1 MKNSHFKL
9 ITFFMFFSICSFAQK
24 NQKPNII
31 WVITDEHNFRTL
43 GCYRDMMS
51 SEQAKQW
58 GDKVVETPHIDWLA
72 NNGAIF
78 TSMYAASPV
87 CSPSRASMFTGQY
100 PHTVNMPV
108 NNKVMNK
115 KYPTI
120 AAVLKEDGY
129 KTGYVGKWHLSG
141 EAKPGWAPVPSYG
154 FEYNRYMYNRGHWKV
169 FGMKEDGTP
178 FVAAKDKKGEPSY
191 GMTGANEKSYSTDWL
206 MDRTVDFVE
215 ENKSK
220 PFFCVVSL
228 PEPHGPDAV
237 RAPYDTMYQDFKF
250 DMPRTFMEA
259 RAEDSP
265 AWRKFD
271 KRVNEPEKMQK
282 MISTY
287 FGSVKCVDDNIGK
300 LIASLKEQ
308 GVLENTIIMFSSDHG
323 DLLGEHNQIN
333 KGAPF
338 EGSALI
344 PFVLYHGKSIKPGT
358 VVNTAVNNTD
368 WLKTFT
374 SMAGI
379 KNQPNGP
386 GRDLSPLLKSSELK
400 NWDGVT
406 YSRIHKRWLAAIDDR
421 YKLAIDVS
429 KSKPWLIDTK
439 SDPDELINQYG
450 DASYKN
456 VCVELAEKMKKYIK
470 EQKDPFGEDAKFMKK
485 LDKAIAYK

>member
-1 MKNSHFKL
+1 
-9 ITFFMFFSICSFAQK
+9 
-24 NQKPNII
+24 
-31 WVITDEHNFRTL
+31 
-43 GCYRDMMS
+43 
-51 SEQAKQW
+51 
-58 GDKVVETPHIDWLA
+58 
-72 NNGAIF
+72 
-78 TSMYAASPV
+78 
-87 CSPSRASMFTGQY
+87 
-100 PHTVNMPV
+100 
-108 NNKVMNK
+108 
-115 KYPTI
+115 
-120 AAVLKEDGY
+120 
-129 KTGYVGKWHLSG
+129 
-141 EAKPGWAPVPSYG
+141 
-154 FEYNRYMYNRGHWKV
+154 
-169 FGMKEDGTP
+169 
-178 FVAAKDKKGEPSY
+178 
-191 GMTGANEKSYSTDWL
+191 
-206 MDRTVDFVE
+206 
-215 ENKSK
+215 
-220 PFFCVVSL
+220 
-228 PEPHGPDAV
+228 
-237 RAPYDTMYQDFKF
+237 
-250 DMPRTFMEA
+250 
-259 RAEDSP
+259 
-265 AWRKFD
+265 
-271 KRVNEPEKMQK
+271 
-282 MISTY
+282 
-287 FGSVKCVDDNIGK
+287 
-300 LIASLKEQ
+300 
-308 GVLENTIIMFSSDHG
+308 MFSSDHG